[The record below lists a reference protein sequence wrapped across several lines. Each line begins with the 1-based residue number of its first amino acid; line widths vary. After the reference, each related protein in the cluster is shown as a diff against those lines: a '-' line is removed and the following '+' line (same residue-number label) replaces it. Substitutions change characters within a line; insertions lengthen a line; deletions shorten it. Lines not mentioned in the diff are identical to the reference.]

1 MNDTHWIE
9 RLERNSRRSAQ
20 IVAVLVKYG
29 LADWLRKIPANRIQ
43 EWLRDDHGQPIP
55 DLSPPERIRLALT
68 ELGTTFIKLGQMLST
83 RPDVMGQQLAHEL
96 ERLQSQTTPDPLR
109 TAQATVRKEL
119 GGSVKNLFAHFEP
132 EPFAS
137 ASIAQVHHARL
148 HSGEKVVVKIQ
159 KHGIEEAIEAD
170 LSIMAD
176 LAALAEKHAPDLKR
190 YRPVALIKQ
199 FAQQLR
205 GELDFTR
212 ERRNLETFRNNFAG
226 DGSVYFPYP
235 QAKLSSHRVLTM
247 ECLEGILIS
256 ETAKLRTHAS
266 DLNEFARR
274 GATMY
279 LEMIFRDGFFHADP
293 HPGNLMLLEG
303 DVLGVV
309 DAGMVQHLD
318 EGLREKLVDVLLA
331 ASQGDAEALAD
342 SVWTLGSI
350 PPAGSKE
357 PLRSDL
363 AEFLADYAGQSIS
376 EIQLSHAL
384 TSLTEII
391 RRNDIFLPPNVS
403 LLLRMLIELEGT
415 TQLLNPTFSLL
426 DLIQPYC
433 HKALAR
439 RFSPAQIS
447 RRLRRDAHIWH
458 QLMHQL
464 PQDLKDLLEQM
475 RAGTLSVHLEHRR
488 LDPVVNRLV
497 RGLVASSLFL
507 GSSLL
512 WSMKAPPLIKGVSL
526 FGVIGY
532 VLALLIGLKL
542 FRTIRR
548 AEDLR
553 SNGR

>member
-1 MNDTHWIE
+1 MNDIHWIE

-29 LADWLRKIPANRIQ
+29 LADWLRRIPVGRMQ
-43 EWLRDDHGQPIP
+43 EWLRHDHVRSIP
-55 DLSPPERIRLALT
+55 DLSPAERIRLALT

-83 RPDVMGQQLAHEL
+83 RPDLVGQELAHEL
-96 ERLQSQTTPDPLR
+96 EQLQSQTPPDPPR
-109 TAQATVRKEL
+109 TVQATVRKEL
-119 GGSVKNLFAHFEP
+119 GDSVKSLFAHLEP
-132 EPFAS
+132 QPFAS

-148 HSGEKVVVKIQ
+148 DSGEMVVVKIQ
-159 KHGIEEAIEAD
+159 KEGIEEAIEAD

-176 LAALAEKHAPDLKR
+176 LAALAEKYAPDLRR

-199 FAQQLR
+199 LAQQLR

-212 ERRNLETFRNNFAG
+212 ERRNLETFRNNFAE
-226 DGSVYFPYP
+226 DDSVYFPRP
-235 QAKLSSHRVLTM
+235 WAELSSRRVLTI
-247 ECLEGILIS
+247 EHLEGIPIS
-256 ETAKLRTHAS
+256 QTAKLRAHAS
-266 DLNEFARR
+266 DLTEFARR
-274 GATMY
+274 GANIY

-342 SVWTLGSI
+342 GVWALGSI

-357 PLRSDL
+357 PLRSDV

-376 EIQLSHAL
+376 EIHLSHAL

-391 RRNDIFLPPNVS
+391 RRNDIFLPPAVS
-403 LLLRMLIELEGT
+403 LLLRMVIELEGT
-415 TQLLNPTFSLL
+415 AQLLNPSFSLL

-433 HKALAR
+433 QKALVR

-447 RRLRRDAHIWH
+447 RRLRRDAHIWR

-464 PQDLKDLLEQM
+464 PHDLKDVLEQI

-488 LDPVVNRLV
+488 LDPFVNRLV

-532 VLALLIGLKL
+532 VFALAIGLKL
-542 FRTIRR
+542 FRTVRR
-548 AEDLR
+548 SENLR
-553 SNGR
+553 SNVR